1 MELSEY
7 EHERRSDRQM
17 YVKIYCE
24 RCKIEKWVRWD
35 RVQKGQG
42 RFCGRVCANAQQK
55 EDGLKIRGMDFAH
68 YVYDAARDESYAHW
82 KDTEGV
88 QHSTTY
94 ARWLWRRVNGEIP
107 EGLRFRWKD
116 GNPQN
121 AVIENV
127 EIVTSEMYSRESSE
141 RQRGKVISE
150 ETKKKMSE
158 ARQGMTLSAIHKEN
172 IGKATKKMWEEG
184 VFDTPEIREAY
195 SRQGKATIGSKRTE
209 EQKKKMS
216 EARKDF
222 RLPAS
227 AFLPEA
233 REKQR
238 RKLIGRIQSEE
249 SNLKRSLA
257 LKGRKFSDEH
267 LKKLSISVR
276 KRVANR
282 THNWYQGGSTTDPY
296 PTEFG
301 PYLKRMIR
309 RRDNHKCQ
317 SCGTNVYRSS
327 LGHVHHIN
335 GNKQDCSENNLLLL
349 CATCHNA
356 VHSRNTITSSKIG
369 ELKAKLVY

>member
-141 RQRGKVISE
+141 RQRG
-150 ETKKKMSE
+150 
-158 ARQGMTLSAIHKEN
+158 H
-172 IGKATKKMWEEG
+172 
-184 VFDTPEIREAY
+184 D
-195 SRQGKATIGSKRTE
+195 
-209 EQKKKMS
+209 
-216 EARKDF
+216 
-222 RLPAS
+222 
-227 AFLPEA
+227 
-233 REKQR
+233 
-238 RKLIGRIQSEE
+238 
-249 SNLKRSLA
+249 A
-257 LKGRKFSDEH
+257 LC
-267 LKKLSISVR
+267 
-276 KRVANR
+276 N
-282 THNWYQGGSTTDPY
+282 P
-296 PTEFG
+296 
-301 PYLKRMIR
+301 
-309 RRDNHKCQ
+309 
-317 SCGTNVYRSS
+317 
-327 LGHVHHIN
+327 
-335 GNKQDCSENNLLLL
+335 
-349 CATCHNA
+349 
-356 VHSRNTITSSKIG
+356 
-369 ELKAKLVY
+369 

>member
-1 MELSEY
+1 VK
-7 EHERRSDRQM
+7 DR
-17 YVKIYCE
+17 E
-24 RCKIEKWVRWD
+24 
-35 RVQKGQG
+35 
-42 RFCGRVCANAQQK
+42 
-55 EDGLKIRGMDFAH
+55 
-68 YVYDAARDESYAHW
+68 
-82 KDTEGV
+82 
-88 QHSTTY
+88 
-94 ARWLWRRVNGEIP
+94 
-107 EGLRFRWKD
+107 
-116 GNPQN
+116 
-121 AVIENV
+121 
-127 EIVTSEMYSRESSE
+127 
-141 RQRGKVISE
+141 
-150 ETKKKMSE
+150 
-158 ARQGMTLSAIHKEN
+158 GMTLSAIHKEN